1 MAEESQDGQEK
12 TEEPSQRKLQKAAED
27 GKVLSSKE
35 AFVFTTMFA
44 GFMLMFITP
53 MFISPVLNG
62 WAEMFHFQR
71 PDDLATLIAERF
83 AYVIRII
90 VISGLVIGIPM
101 MLVVLA
107 TQTAVGGINFAPKA
121 LNFKGNRINP
131 LSGLKRIFS
140 AKGLMELVKAVLK
153 VTLLMGI
160 AAVII
165 YSRMPA
171 LIQLPSRDL
180 ESAFMRG
187 LIEFP
192 FLLGALLIILAIIF
206 AIDYFWQRH
215 VHIQSLRMTKQ
226 EQKDE
231 YKQTEGSPEVKAK
244 IRRMQMETAS
254 NAGKQQKAL
263 EDVPNATAVIT
274 NPTHF
279 AVALKY
285 EVGTADA
292 PIILAMGRGHMAA
305 QIIDRAKGAN
315 VTVFRSPLLARALYF
330 TGDIGA
336 HITEQ
341 LYQAVAIVLAYLYRL
356 DKGEMV
362 EEPEIV
368 VPDELQFTENGQ
380 VIDGK
385 KPPTGG
391 SYA

>member
-1 MAEESQDGQEK
+1 
-12 TEEPSQRKLQKAAED
+12 
-27 GKVLSSKE
+27 
-35 AFVFTTMFA
+35 
-44 GFMLMFITP
+44 
-53 MFISPVLNG
+53 
-62 WAEMFHFQR
+62 
-71 PDDLATLIAERF
+71 
-83 AYVIRII
+83 
-90 VISGLVIGIPM
+90 
-101 MLVVLA
+101 
-107 TQTAVGGINFAPKA
+107 
-121 LNFKGNRINP
+121 
-131 LSGLKRIFS
+131 
-140 AKGLMELVKAVLK
+140 
-153 VTLLMGI
+153 TLL
-160 AAVII
+160 
-165 YSRMPA
+165 
-171 LIQLPSRDL
+171 QLPSRDL

-192 FLLGALLIILAIIF
+192 VLLGALLIILAIIF